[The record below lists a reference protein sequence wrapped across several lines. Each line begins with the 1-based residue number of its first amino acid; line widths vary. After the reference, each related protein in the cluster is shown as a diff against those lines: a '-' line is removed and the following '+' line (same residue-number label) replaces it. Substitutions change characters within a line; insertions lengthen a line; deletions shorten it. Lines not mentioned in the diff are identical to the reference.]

1 MQGEDVL
8 NRNPGGEF
16 ANIFPDE
23 GPDGTPGGAY
33 RFIGTPESY
42 VEFEND
48 EERLEA
54 KNSLSLLA
62 WIKHTGNQG
71 PIFNYDTDGWGVH
84 FWMRGKNKLFA
95 RFNKRGNVEVSS
107 ISSNGVKAGV
117 WQYVG
122 ATYNGQTGMAKLF
135 ISDRFVVEK
144 YIGKGFQLAT
154 NHNVRMGARLG
165 DKRYFNGS
173 ISCMQVYSKALS
185 HNQIMSFKK
194 RCFRTSSLCLWFDT
208 SCYWRSNSSQSS
220 WVKKMQSGDYL
231 SDQLKMK
238 WDTQDVD
245 EDFEL
250 HLSPSSK
257 EVVEIQ
263 KSSKETNSFTIC
275 FWKKGGG
282 IYVRSYLWLNISQEI
297 FVNLQSPKSFG
308 FVHNSTA
315 WNFYCFL
322 MAGKDEKVAVSFYLN
337 GERKS
342 LLLIKP
348 EEINNE
354 TLTVGYLNSSVN
366 DKAVLSSFN
375 IWSGE
380 LSPSEVKRLS
390 YGCDSERGD
399 VIHWKDFNYVDHDH
413 EVVETRTCKNV
424 RSKFLK

>member
-194 RCFRTSSLCLWFDT
+194 RCFRT
-208 SCYWRSNSSQSS
+208 
-220 WVKKMQSGDYL
+220 M
-231 SDQLKMK
+231 
-238 WDTQDVD
+238 D